1 MVSGLIEELGSEAL
15 LHIAFLTVAVA
26 FLVRDVLWLRGLS
39 IIAYSMFMAVA
50 AITRPD
56 AHWTLL
62 AWYGGFIA
70 INLVHGV
77 WLICERQMCRL
88 TADERSLLEMAF
100 PALDQLTLKR
110 LLRHGR
116 WQSIEPGVPLTKA
129 GVHPERL
136 YVVFDG
142 RVDVSR
148 HGKSVAA
155 IGPGH
160 FVGEMA
166 FVTGA
171 RASADTV
178 AGAPSWVFAWDQ
190 SELRQACR
198 RRPELREAVYS
209 AIGPDLARKIAY
221 TSDRVRSHEEEP
233 DLVVAS
239 SAEVPPA
246 GFEREQSVEV
256 YGLTQAEPAEPLEDD
271 A

>member
-1 MVSGLIEELGSEAL
+1 MITGLVERLASEAL
-15 LHIAFLTVAVA
+15 LHLAFLTVAVA

-56 AHWTLL
+56 APWTLL

-88 TADERSLLEMAF
+88 TADERRLLEMAF

-116 WQSIEPGVPLTKA
+116 WQSIEPGVRLTQT
-129 GVHPERL
+129 GIHPECL

-142 RVDVSR
+142 RVDVYR
-148 HGKSVAA
+148 NGKPVAA

-166 FVTGA
+166 FVTRA
-171 RASADTV
+171 KASADTV
-178 AGAPSWVFAWDQ
+178 AGCALRVLAWEQ
-190 SELRQACR
+190 AELRQACR
-198 RRPELREAVYS
+198 RRPELQEAIYS

-221 TSDRVRSHEEEP
+221 TSDRVRSPEEEP
-233 DLVVAS
+233 NLVVAPNAGAPRADGAQETWEGG
-239 SAEVPPA
+239 SAAARPA
-246 GFEREQSVEV
+246 
-256 YGLTQAEPAEPLEDD
+256 QA
-271 A
+271 

>member
-1 MVSGLIEELGSEAL
+1 MFGGWMVTGVVEELASEAL

-50 AITRPD
+50 SLTHPD
-56 AHWTLL
+56 APWTLI

-70 INLVHGV
+70 INLAHGV

-110 LLRHGR
+110 LLRHGH
-116 WQSIEPGVPLTKA
+116 WESLEPGVRLTQA
-129 GVHPERL
+129 GMHPERL
-136 YVVFDG
+136 YVIFDG
-142 RVDVSR
+142 RVDVHR
-148 HGKSVAA
+148 HGKTVAA

-178 AGAPSWVFAWDQ
+178 VGAPLRVFVWDQ
-190 SELRQACR
+190 LELRQACR

-221 TSDRVRSHEEEP
+221 TSDRVGSPEEEP
-233 DLVVAS
+233 DMVVAP
-239 SAEVPPA
+239 SAEAPRVR
-246 GFEREQSVEV
+246 FKSERSDASGAVAQ
-256 YGLTQAEPAEPLEDD
+256 PAE

>member
-1 MVSGLIEELGSEAL
+1 MVSGLVEALASEAL

-50 AITRPD
+50 ALTRPD
-56 AHWTLL
+56 APWTLL

-70 INLVHGV
+70 INLAHGA

-116 WQSIEPGVPLTKA
+116 WQSIERGVRLTKA

-136 YVVFDG
+136 YVVFEG
-142 RVDVSR
+142 RVDVYR
-148 HGKSVAA
+148 HGKAVAE

-166 FVTGA
+166 FVTGGK
-171 RASADTV
+171 ASADTV
-178 AGAPSWVFAWDQ
+178 VGAPLRVFSWDQ
-190 SELRQACR
+190 SELLQACR
-198 RRPELREAVYS
+198 RRPELRESVYS

-221 TSDRVRSHEEEP
+221 TSDRVRSPEEQP
-233 DLVVAS
+233 DLVVAP
-239 SAEVPPA
+239 SADAPRA
-246 GFEREQSVEV
+246 GFETDRSDGSAPVTR
-256 YGLTQAEPAEPLEDD
+256 LARA
-271 A
+271 